1 MDHEERAPAGAV
13 DPWSLLLRRTVLLLA
28 IWFLVGPVLGIL
40 LVEPLNGFSLAG
52 IPFGFWVS
60 QQGSIYVFVILIFVY
75 AWMGD
80 RTDRDHHPVS
90 TTSAAPP
97 RKEG

>member
-1 MDHEERAPAGAV
+1 MDHEERAPASTA

-40 LVEPLNGFSLAG
+40 LVQPLNEFSIGG

-75 AWMGD
+75 ATMGD
-80 RTDRDHHPVS
+80 RSDREHHPVN
-90 TTSAAPP
+90 TASAVPP